1 MKKNNKNKQEKKAI
15 YINNLQE
22 KNFIWPFW
30 LLGKTGVLPNSYK
43 QEVY

>member
-22 KNFIWPFW
+22 KCYLTI
-30 LLGKTGVLPNSYK
+30 LTIR
-43 QEVY
+43 

>member
-22 KNFIWPFW
+22 KCYLTILTIRQNRRF
-30 LLGKTGVLPNSYK
+30 T
-43 QEVY
+43 

>member
-22 KNFIWPFW
+22 KMLFDH
-30 LLGKTGVLPNSYK
+30 SDY
-43 QEVY
+43 

>member
-22 KNFIWPFW
+22 KMLFDHSD
-30 LLGKTGVLPNSYK
+30 LGKTGVLPNSYK